1 MPTNERDRLLFNRI
15 LSRLNDTL
23 ERHFP
28 EQRIFLKSDH
38 GTHFLRLRPGVQ
50 VAAISLAALGLA
62 WTIVVTA
69 LIMMQT
75 IGAGSAREESL
86 RQGAMFEMRLSQ
98 MSADRDRRMNEAAS
112 AQDRYN
118 FALAQVSSM
127 QGLLLASEDRRSE
140 LETGI
145 DAVQDTLRRVIHE
158 RDEARGEVERLS
170 HALDIREGGATEMG
184 RVHDTAATLAYMT
197 AMLGHT
203 ASERDAIQA
212 EAERAQEDLAA
223 AEAERRASE
232 QRHDIIFAKL
242 EDAVSISMEPLEKVF
257 RAAGVNPDDL
267 IASVRKGY
275 SGQGGPLAP
284 IMPLSLDGEPDP
296 AEARANA
303 ILKEMERI
311 DLYRIGAW
319 QLPLAMP
326 VSTAVRYTS
335 SFGGRNDPF
344 GAGRRMHKGQDLAG
358 AMGSPI
364 LATADGTVTFAGTQR
379 GYGNMVRIRHAF
391 GIETLY
397 GHMSRIR
404 VSVGQKVSRG
414 DRIGDMGSTGRS
426 TGSHLH
432 YEVHVGGT
440 AVDPL
445 KFMRAARNVF

>member
-1 MPTNERDRLLFNRI
+1 MFNRLLPH
-15 LSRLNDTL
+15 LNDAV

-50 VAAISLAALGLA
+50 VAALSLALLGLA

-86 RQGAMFEMRLSQ
+86 RQGAMFEMRLGQ
-98 MSADRDRRMNEAAS
+98 MSADRDRRMEEAAS

-127 QGLLLASEDRRSE
+127 QGLLLASEDRRRE

-145 DAVQDTLRRVIHE
+145 DAVQDTLRRAIHE
-158 RDEARGEVERLS
+158 RDQARAEIERLS

-184 RVHDTAATLAYMT
+184 RVHDTAATLDYLTLMLDRT
-197 AMLGHT
+197 AR
-203 ASERDAIQA
+203 ERDASA
-212 EAERAQEDLAA
+212 TEAERARSDLAE
-223 AEAERRASE
+223 AEAERRAVE
-232 QRHDIIFAKL
+232 QRHDLIFARL
-242 EDAVSISMEPLEKVF
+242 EDAVSISMEPLENVF
-257 RAAGVNPDDL
+257 RSAGVDPDEL

-284 IMPLSLDGEPDP
+284 IVPLSSDGRPDA
-296 AEARANA
+296 AEQRANA
-303 ILKEMERI
+303 ILREMERI

-326 VSTAVRYTS
+326 VKAAVRYTS
-335 SFGGRNDPF
+335 GFGGRDDPL
-344 GAGRRMHKGQDLAG
+344 GAGHRMHKGQDLAG
-358 AMGSPI
+358 AMGTPI
-364 LATADGTVTFAGTQR
+364 LSTADGVVTFAGWSR
-379 GYGNMVRIRHAF
+379 GYGQMVRIRHAF

-397 GHMSRIR
+397 GHLSRIR
-404 VSVGQKVSRG
+404 VNVGQKVSRG

-440 AVDPL
+440 AVNPL